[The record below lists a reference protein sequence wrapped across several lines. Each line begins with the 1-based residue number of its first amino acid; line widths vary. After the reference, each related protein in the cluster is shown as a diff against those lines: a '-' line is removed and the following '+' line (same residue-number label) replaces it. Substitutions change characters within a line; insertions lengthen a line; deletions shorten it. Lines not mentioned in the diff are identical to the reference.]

1 MGRPKENLWEKYKFA
16 ERSLLI
22 AAWCRDGATNK
33 DVASRLGI
41 SMTTFKKAMVEFPDL
56 KDLLKGSKEIVD
68 VQVENALLKR
78 ALGYEYE
85 EVTTEYEAGTKLDAE
100 GNPKPRIKRRTV
112 IKKFIPPDTTAQ
124 IYWLKNRKPAEWR
137 EKVQGDTN
145 NTLNQL
151 VINCSENAKGLI
163 EEFIKKSGEE

>member
-1 MGRPKENLWEKYKFA
+1 MGRPKANLWEKYKLG
-16 ERSLLI
+16 ERLMLI
-22 AAWCRDGATNK
+22 TAWCRNGDTDETIAGK
-33 DVASRLGI
+33 MQI
-41 SMTTFKKAMVEFPDL
+41 SPALLSKIKGVYPEIREAL
-56 KDLLKGSKEIVD
+56 KYSKEIVD

-85 EVTTEYEAGTKLDAE
+85 EVTTEYEAGTKLDAD

-112 IKKFIPPDTTAQ
+112 TKKFIPPDTTAQ
-124 IYWLKNRKPAEWR
+124 IYWLKNRKPQEWR

-151 VINCSENAKGLI
+151 VINCSESAKGLI
-163 EEFIKKSGEE
+163 EEFVKNSTE